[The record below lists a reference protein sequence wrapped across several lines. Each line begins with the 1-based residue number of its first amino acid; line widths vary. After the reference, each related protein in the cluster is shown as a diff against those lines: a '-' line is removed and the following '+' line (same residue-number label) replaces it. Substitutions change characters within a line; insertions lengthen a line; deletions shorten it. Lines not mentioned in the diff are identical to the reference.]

1 MPMSITDLPHLLAA
15 INLAIIISLIFGHHY
30 IRQGRRDRHRAAMSA
45 ALFFGVAFLVVYLYY
60 HSQSGLAR
68 FGGTGFIRPV
78 YFSLLMF
85 HIALS
90 AAAAVLV
97 PLLAWRAI
105 RGQFTRHRKLA
116 RFVWPLW
123 MTVAITGLM
132 VYVMSVHLY
141 PWSGDV

>member
-1 MPMSITDLPHLLAA
+1 MTITDLPHVLAA
-15 INLAIIISLIFGHHY
+15 INLATIISLIVGRHY

-45 ALFFGVAFLVVYLYY
+45 ALFFGVAFLAVYLYY

-78 YFSLLMF
+78 YFTLLVF
-85 HIALS
+85 HITLS
-90 AAAAVLV
+90 AATAPLV
-97 PLLAWRAI
+97 PLLAWRAL
-105 RGQFTRHRKLA
+105 RGQFARHGKLA

-123 MTVAITGLM
+123 MTVAISGLM

-141 PWSGDV
+141 PWSGDA